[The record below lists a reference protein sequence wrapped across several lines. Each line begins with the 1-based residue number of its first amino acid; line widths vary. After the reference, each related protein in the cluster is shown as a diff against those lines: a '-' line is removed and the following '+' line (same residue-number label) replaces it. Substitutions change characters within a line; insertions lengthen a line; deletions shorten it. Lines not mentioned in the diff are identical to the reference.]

1 MSDWKVTDIED
12 DDYISKQFVRISKA
26 TQFKP
31 VWPYYLGLYV
41 SYKEYYLF
49 RNVNIINWQKK
60 HDQWD
65 GPSKSEGLVFDP
77 WLVNRLKTSSLCIL
91 K

>member
-1 MSDWKVTDIED
+1 MLPFVGKRAYYEDIEHGVINLSDWKVTDVKD

-41 SYKEYYLF
+41 SSKECFIF
-49 RNVNIINWQKK
+49 RAAQ
-60 HDQWD
+60 
-65 GPSKSEGLVFDP
+65 
-77 WLVNRLKTSSLCIL
+77 
-91 K
+91 